1 MKHSSNIFLIGPMG
15 AGKTTVGRQLAKHLN
30 IQFFDSDR
38 EIEARTGVD
47 IPMIFEYEGEH
58 GFRRREQGI
67 VCELAQMKNIVL
79 ATGGG
84 AILEA
89 KNREYLMQHGLV
101 VYLRCSVDRQLERT
115 TKDSHRPLLNTENPR
130 EKLQELMKIRA
141 PLYEACAN
149 YTVDTGRLSS
159 RMAVK
164 QILNIFESS
173 ESKDEF

>member
-15 AGKTTVGRQLAKHLN
+15 AGKTTVGRQLAKQLN
-30 IQFFDSDR
+30 LQFLDSDR

-47 IPMIFEYEGEH
+47 IPMIFEYEGEQ
-58 GFRRREQGI
+58 GFRRREQSI
-67 VCELAQMKNIVL
+67 INELTQLKNIVL

-84 AILEA
+84 AILEP
-89 KNREYLMQHGLV
+89 KNREYLMEYGFV

-130 EKLQELMKIRA
+130 AKLQELMRIRV
-141 PLYEACAN
+141 PLYKTCAN

-164 QILNIFESS
+164 QILNIFESNR
-173 ESKDEF
+173 SKGEV